1 MTSRGSSLDIE
12 CWVVCE
18 TRRNDA
24 LHNGYEA
31 LVGTLKRVLGQSSV
45 TDFDSLDGL
54 EKCVRGRVAQCG
66 KLLIAGHRTDLLQ
79 VQVGLRRL
87 AAMEG
92 YDFLELQFTTAAS
105 TPDPTK
111 SGIVYANEHVPY
123 CSIRELA
130 VSLSHAT
137 PVQFISQEKLNE
149 LIETYRAD
157 AHKSI
162 IDPLLPLAVLADGF
176 LATNQ
181 QDAVEWFRPGIGAA
195 LEASPSTGD
204 SVASEKY
211 WTRLAESAPAMDRL
225 REMLDDPAKATP
237 GFATVMTAARRLWLD
252 AYDQSDHRGQAA
264 VVYRRACAA
273 VKSAWDALT
282 SKEGVPLDGTEMRG
296 LVETASIGF
305 QVLAAG
311 HL

>member
-1 MTSRGSSLDIE
+1 MTSEGSIGIK

-18 TRRNDA
+18 TRRDDA
-24 LHNGYEA
+24 VHNGYET
-31 LVGTLKRVLGQSSV
+31 LVSTLKGVLGQASV
-45 TDFDSLDGL
+45 TDFDKL
-54 EKCVRGRVAQCG
+54 EELETCIRERATTRRG
-66 KLLIAGHRTDLLQ
+66 KLVIAGHRTDLLQ
-79 VQVGLRRL
+79 VQETLRQL
-87 AAMEG
+87 GPMEG
-92 YDFLELQFTTAAS
+92 LDFLEIQFTTAAS

-111 SGIVYANEHVPY
+111 SGIVHANERVPY
-123 CSIRELA
+123 CSIRELT
-130 VSLSHAT
+130 VSLSRAT

-149 LIETYRAD
+149 LIETYRSD

-162 IDPLLPLAVLADGF
+162 IDPLLALAVLADGF
-176 LATNQ
+176 LVTNQ

-195 LEASPSTGD
+195 LEAWPSTGD
-204 SVASEKY
+204 SVTAEKY
-211 WTRLAESAPAMDRL
+211 WTQLAESGPAMDRL

-237 GFATVMTAARRLWLD
+237 GFAAVMTAARRLWPD
-252 AYDQSDHRGQAA
+252 ADDQSDHRSQA
-264 VVYRRACAA
+264 VLVYRRACAA

-305 QVLAAG
+305 HVLAAG